1 MSELLTKAILT
12 AIHHSKAETTIGG
25 ICEYIEQHYSTQ
37 MEMDDVEN
45 YVEDL
50 IDGGLVKGTVV
61 RTLGGN
67 AYIIKRLTISGRSMM
82 EEL

>member
-12 AIHHSKAETTIGG
+12 AIHHSKAETTIDG
-25 ICEYIEQHYSTQ
+25 ICEYIKRHYSTQ
-37 MEMDDVEN
+37 VDKDDIEN

-50 IDGGLVKGTVV
+50 IDDGLAKGTVI
-61 RTLGGN
+61 RTFGGK
-67 AYIIKRLTISGRSMM
+67 AYIIERLTIYGRSMM